1 MPIALL
7 RLGDYLGILLVLMEA
22 LVIVGVTRENVFV
35 FRIRIAYGA
44 YDLEDAVD
52 GEEDAESDLEGALL
66 EAFEE
71 VGPDDPVT
79 KDEQVGETFAH
90 FAHLAEK
97 EVEGEEDDKR
107 IDEHNVCWSNC
118 LGFVPIIED
127 NQTSAQTFERTDG
140 DVETER
146 CHMLV
151 LKIGLDHNSQFA
163 SDMLFY
169 GCGAHREDR
178 HPKEDDEVA
187 NDE

>member
-7 RLGDYLGILLVLMEA
+7 RLGDYLGIFLMLMQP
-22 LVIVGVTRENVFV
+22 LVIIGVTREDVFV
-35 FRIRIAYGA
+35 FCIGISYGA

-52 GEEDAESDLEGALL
+52 GEEDAESYLEGALL

-79 KDEQVGETFAH
+79 KDEQVGETLAH

-107 IDEHNVCWSNC
+107 IDEHNVRWSNG
-118 LGFVPIIED
+118 LDFVPIKED
-127 NQTSAQTFERTDG
+127 NQTCAQTFERTDG

-163 SDMLFY
+163 SDKLCND
-169 GCGAHREDR
+169 CGSHRKDR
-178 HPKEDDEVA
+178 YPKEDDEVA

>member
-7 RLGDYLGILLVLMEA
+7 CLGDYLGILLVLMQA
-22 LVIVGVTRENVFV
+22 LMIIGVTRENVFV

-71 VGPDDPVT
+71 VGPDDPIT
-79 KDEQVGETFAH
+79 KDEQVGEAFAH
-90 FAHLAEK
+90 FTHFAEE

-118 LGFVPIIED
+118 LDFVPIVED
-127 NQTSAQTFERTDG
+127 DQTCAQTFERTDG

-146 CHMLV
+146 CHVLV
-151 LKIGLDHNSQFA
+151 LEIGLDHNSQFA
-163 SDMLFY
+163 SDKLCND
-169 GCGAHREDR
+169 CGSHRKDR

>member
-1 MPIALL
+1 LPIALL

-22 LVIVGVTRENVFV
+22 LMIIGVTRENVFV

-71 VGPDDPVT
+71 VGPDNPIT
-79 KDEQVGETFAH
+79 KDEQVGEAFAH
-90 FAHLAEK
+90 FTYFAEE

-107 IDEHNVCWSNC
+107 IDEHNVCWTNG
-118 LGFVPIIED
+118 LDFVPIVED
-127 NQTSAQTFERTDG
+127 DQTCAQTFERTDG

-146 CHMLV
+146 CHVLV
-151 LKIGLDHNSQFA
+151 LKIGLDHN
-163 SDMLFY
+163 
-169 GCGAHREDR
+169 R
-178 HPKEDDEVA
+178 
-187 NDE
+187 

>member
-1 MPIALL
+1 
-7 RLGDYLGILLVLMEA
+7 MES
-22 LVIVGVTRENVFV
+22 LVIIGVSREDVFV
-35 FRIRIAYGA
+35 LRIWIAYGA

-52 GEEDAESDLEGALL
+52 GEEDAESDLEGALF

-71 VGPDDPVT
+71 VRPDDPIA

-97 EVEGEEDDKR
+97 EVEGKEDDKR
-107 IDEHNVCWSNC
+107 IDKHNIGWTDG
-118 LGFVPIIED
+118 LDFVPIIED
-127 NQTSAQTFERTDG
+127 DQTCAQTFERTDG

-146 CHMLV
+146 CHVLV

-163 SDMLFY
+163 SDKLCND
-169 GCGAHREDR
+169 CGTNRKDR

>member
-71 VGPDDPVT
+71 VGPDNPIA
-79 KDEQVGETFAH
+79 KDKKIGKSLAHFAH
-90 FAHLAEK
+90 FAEE
-97 EVEGEEDDKR
+97 EVEGKEDDKR
-107 IDEHNVCWSNC
+107 IDEHDVRWTNG
-118 LGFVPIIED
+118 LDFVPIIED
-127 NQTSAQTFERTDG
+127 NQTCAQTFERTDG

-163 SDMLFY
+163 SDKLCND
-169 GCGAHREDR
+169 CGSHRKDR